1 MNCYNL
7 NDINYKIQGYIGKN
21 AFQNCKFQNVELD
34 CLGINDYAFYK
45 CTSLA
50 TIVLHDT
57 VKYISSGAFQACSSL
72 NSLKLSKNLE
82 VLGIQAFF
90 DCLSLKDLSIYTK
103 LTNISIGA
111 FENCKSLESLNLG
124 NNIKSIDSRAFYNCE
139 NLVSI
144 SFTPSLEIIGESSFF
159 NCKSL
164 PEIKLPYSMKTL
176 HSDAFYNCISLSSLT
191 IPNSLEVIEK
201 NTFYNCQSLTS
212 VLLHENI
219 RFISSFS
226 FFNCSSLKTITS
238 VVPSN
243 ATFEDNCFTNT
254 ISLKTLIFGSNNFEI
269 LRFSNKE
276 SLTDVTFAS
285 DTISVTPSLYDFKKL
300 EKIEINSTKS
310 VSIQKNFACSSKLS
324 IYLYNN
330 ISSIDDHAFD
340 GSEIELFVYCGVNTI
355 KGKFLENAKKC
366 KTVFVGKYYFDSKIG
381 GINAEKDKIPMFCKE
396 NITVKSNRLQKILII
411 VFSSGLSISLII
423 ALIIIVR
430 QHSIRQN
437 QKRIQDKLLLGAN
450 IINDFG

>member
-1 MNCYNL
+1 M
-7 NDINYKIQGYIGKN
+7 
-21 AFQNCKFQNVELD
+21 
-34 CLGINDYAFYK
+34 
-45 CTSLA
+45 
-50 TIVLHDT
+50 
-57 VKYISSGAFQACSSL
+57 
-72 NSLKLSKNLE
+72 
-82 VLGIQAFF
+82 
-90 DCLSLKDLSIYTK
+90 
-103 LTNISIGA
+103 
-111 FENCKSLESLNLG
+111 
-124 NNIKSIDSRAFYNCE
+124 
-139 NLVSI
+139 
-144 SFTPSLEIIGESSFF
+144 
-159 NCKSL
+159 
-164 PEIKLPYSMKTL
+164 
-176 HSDAFYNCISLSSLT
+176 
-191 IPNSLEVIEK
+191 
-201 NTFYNCQSLTS
+201 
-212 VLLHENI
+212 
-219 RFISSFS
+219 
-226 FFNCSSLKTITS
+226 
-238 VVPSN
+238 
-243 ATFEDNCFTNT
+243 
-254 ISLKTLIFGSNNFEI
+254 
-269 LRFSNKE
+269 
-276 SLTDVTFAS
+276 
-285 DTISVTPSLYDFKKL
+285 YDFKKL

-430 QHSIRQN
+430 QHRIRQN